1 MQFLPWSTM
10 ASPVRSQSVQ
20 NQDAGRCNGAG
31 GAEGRAGIL
40 ARVFLVGCPRSG
52 TTLLQSL
59 LSAHSRIHSLPETHF
74 FQNLLHSEEHRLLSS
89 AHGHA
94 RRRALQRWH
103 AYRRGVLACCGWV
116 EGSRVRRAWESIPE
130 MTDACA
136 ERTVGGWRGHRLS
149 THVDRFVQA
158 LDRVSLQCG
167 KQVWLEKTPDHLF
180 YAAQIQRHIPD
191 ARIIHI
197 VRNGEEVVAS
207 LHRAAQQYPQWR
219 PYLDIERA
227 ADRWNRATAES
238 LSWLGHRNH
247 LLVRYETLLAY
258 PARTLSRVLRFLE
271 CADESGIW
279 ERYPGMARDLV
290 RDDEPWKHCNF
301 GALMDRRKFLDTFP
315 PAQRQ
320 RIRSMLSRP
329 DWWALSEQP
338 QVVAGP

>member
-1 MQFLPWSTM
+1 MV
-10 ASPVRSQSVQ
+10 SPIRSRSVQ
-20 NQDAGRCNGAG
+20 NQDAGRCSGAG
-31 GAEGRAGIL
+31 GPGGRAGIL

-59 LSAHSRIHSLPETHF
+59 LSAHSAIHSLPETHF
-74 FQNLLHSEEHRLLSS
+74 FQNLLSTEEHRLLSF
-89 AHGHA
+89 AHGYA

-103 AYRRGVLACCGWV
+103 ACRRRAVTRCGWV
-116 EGSRVRRAWESIPE
+116 EGSRIRRTWECFPE
-130 MTDACA
+130 MGDAF
-136 ERTVGGWRGHRLS
+136 EDRTVRGWRGHRLS

-158 LDRVSLQCG
+158 LDQASLRLG

-180 YAAQIQRHIPD
+180 YAAQIQRHVPD

-197 VRNGEEVVAS
+197 VRDGEEVVAS
-207 LHRAAQQYPQWR
+207 LYRAAQRYPEWR

-227 ADRWNRATAES
+227 ADRWNRALAES
-238 LSWLGHRNH
+238 LAWCGRPRH
-247 LLVRYETLLAY
+247 LLVRYETLLAD
-258 PARTLSRVLRFLE
+258 PARSLSRVLRFLE
-271 CADESGIW
+271 CADEPGIW
-279 ERYPGMARDLV
+279 ERYPGVARDLV

-301 GALMDRRKFLDTFP
+301 GALNDRRKFLDTFA

-338 QVVAGP
+338 QVVARP